1 MKFFTSKRGLL
12 LVLASFVLLI
22 SGAWAQTGTT
32 SLHGKVVDSSHAT
45 VPGAKVTLAN
55 QTRGFFAP
63 LLPPRR
69 ANFSLLPFPPAHM
82 Y

>member
-1 MKFFTSKRGLL
+1 MRFFISKRGLL
-12 LVLASFVLLI
+12 LVPASFALLI

-55 QTRGFFAP
+55 RTEGFLRTVTTLSSSESQFVA
-63 LLPPRR
+63 LPPGT
-69 ANFSLLPFPPAHM
+69 
-82 Y
+82 